1 MIFSKSSPPECFTHE
16 WQTATMTQ
24 PQVRHRTSLHDKLR
38 IRQKPLPLL
47 DTVPGNEEERPR
59 SSYQP
64 KHAAAD
70 FSRLTTTPPPSI
82 LNVSRSRVTESET
95 VRVSPSQ
102 TRRVYRRPES
112 ANPLAEIRF
121 RGQRRDMTSVFSQQE
136 QFKPAHLSRQPP
148 QTVTRPVPLTDYE
161 LFLARAELEERAHRD
176 LLQTMDAQLHES
188 LHDLIRPDPHQQFAS
203 LSPTRLS
210 SGSTAEAG
218 TSRTTTG
225 NKSCESRTSWAPSSA
240 TGDTATEIVASQQD
254 KGTLGTQ
261 PHHVNSHH
269 QSQPDSKRRP
279 MMSNG
284 VKASIHRSGTV
295 GRISDDGST
304 QQPRAPTLKRQ
315 VSFAQRIAEYI
326 RPPRPDA
333 MDTCRNETT
342 LKLTRSRSQAGLRRL
357 VAVPIHHIETLAE

>member
-1 MIFSKSSPPECFTHE
+1 M
-16 WQTATMTQ
+16 AQ
-24 PQVRHRTSLHDKLR
+24 PQVRRRTSLHDKLK
-38 IRQKPLPLL
+38 IWQKPLPLL
-47 DTVPGNEEERPR
+47 DTVPDNEEERPR

-82 LNVSRSRVTESET
+82 LNVCRPQITESET
-95 VRVSPSQ
+95 SQISSSQ

-112 ANPLAEIRF
+112 ANPLAEMRF
-121 RGQRRDMTSVFSQQE
+121 RGQRRDMASASSQRE
-136 QFKPAHLSRQPP
+136 HAKPAHPPRQPP

-176 LLQTMDAQLHES
+176 FLKTMDAQLHDG

-210 SGSTAEAG
+210 AGSTAVAG
-218 TSRTTTG
+218 ISRTTTG
-225 NKSCESRTSWAPSSA
+225 NKSRESRTSWAPSTA
-240 TGDTATEIVASQQD
+240 TGDTAAEILASQRD

-261 PHHVNSHH
+261 PHHVSSNH
-269 QSQPDSKRRP
+269 QSQPNSKRRP

-284 VKASIHRSGTV
+284 VKASMHRSGTV
-295 GRISDDGST
+295 GRISDDGLA
-304 QQPRAPTLKRQ
+304 QHLRDPTLKRQ
-315 VSFAQRIAEYI
+315 ASFAQKIAEYI

-333 MDTCRNETT
+333 MDTWRNETT
-342 LKLTRSRSQAGLRRL
+342 LKLIRSKSQAGLRRL